1 MTRICLLLLAVLCLG
16 ADIAFGADEPP
27 TLEALL
33 KLEAAEE
40 TGLDAEEAGFGEE
53 MRRSAMRAA
62 ALAFGAQ
69 AGLARRGFEI
79 ARMLERHGARL
90 SAIYRFRDLMLRERE
105 FTVMPPVLAA
115 TDRAFMLERNGT
127 HAASAR
133 RVLRIVEPERIVSG
147 VPHWRD
153 FLMREWDQAQLPAA
167 LLFPRDGAE
176 AVRWRGWLRRGWAQG
191 TALADDIFAADL
203 ERLNR
208 VFEGLVLW
216 RRANLGGMVSAPSLE
231 TAHIAVSGHG
241 RLVRIDETVAGLG
254 APAGF
259 ELRPDRWR
267 ALPEGDD
274 PSVGTGP
281 SAGNTPAGGLT
292 PAGGRTPWDGG
303 TRSGAGAPSEGGAPS
318 GGYAP

>member
-1 MTRICLLLLAVLCLG
+1 MTRICLLLLALLCLG

-33 KLEAAEE
+33 TFEAAAEA
-40 TGLDAEEAGFGEE
+40 GMDAEEAGFGEE

-62 ALAFGAQ
+62 GLALGAQ

-79 ARMLERHGARL
+79 AQMLERHGARL
-90 SAIYRFRDLMLRERE
+90 SAIYRFRDLMLRERG

-115 TDRAFMLERNGT
+115 TDRAFRLERNGT

-133 RVLRIVEPERIVSG
+133 RVLRIVETERIVSG

-153 FLMREWDQAQLPAA
+153 FLMREWDRAQLPAA

-191 TALADDIFAADL
+191 AALADDIFAADL

-216 RRANLGGMVSAPSLE
+216 RRANLERMVSAPSLE
-231 TAHIAVSGHG
+231 TADIAVSGHG

-254 APAGF
+254 APARF
-259 ELRPDRWR
+259 ELRPEAWKP
-267 ALPEGDD
+267 LPEANN
-274 PSVGTGP
+274 PAVGH
-281 SAGNTPAGGLT
+281 NPA
-292 PAGGRTPWDGG
+292 AGRT
-303 TRSGAGAPSEGGAPS
+303 SS
-318 GGYAP
+318 GGVMP

>member
-1 MTRICLLLLAVLCLG
+1 MTRICLLLLALLCLG

-27 TLEALL
+27 TLQVLLTFEAT
-33 KLEAAEE
+33 EE

-62 ALAFGAQ
+62 ALALGAQ
-69 AGLARRGFEI
+69 TGLARRGFEI

-90 SAIYRFRDLMLRERE
+90 SAIYRFRDLMLRNRG

-115 TDRAFMLERNGT
+115 TDRAFRLERNGT

-167 LLFPRDGAE
+167 LLLPRDGAE
-176 AVRWRGWLRRGWAQG
+176 AVHWRGWLRKGWDQG

-216 RRANLGGMVSAPSLE
+216 RRTNLEGMVSAPSVE
-231 TAHIAVSGHG
+231 TADIAVSGHG
-241 RLVRIDETVAGLG
+241 RLVRIDESVAGLG
-254 APAGF
+254 APARF
-259 ELRPDRWR
+259 ELRPEAWKP
-267 ALPEGDD
+267 LPETGN
-274 PSVGTGP
+274 PAVGH
-281 SAGNTPAGGLT
+281 TPAGGVM
-292 PAGGRTPWDGG
+292 P
-303 TRSGAGAPSEGGAPS
+303 
-318 GGYAP
+318 

>member
-1 MTRICLLLLAVLCLG
+1 MTRICLLLLALLCLG
-16 ADIAFGADEPP
+16 ADIAFGAEEPP
-27 TLEALL
+27 TLGTLLTFEATE
-33 KLEAAEE
+33 EA
-40 TGLDAEEAGFGEE
+40 GMDAEEAGFGEE

-62 ALAFGAQ
+62 GLAFGAH

-90 SAIYRFRDLMLRERE
+90 SAIYRFRELMLRERG

-115 TDRAFMLERNGT
+115 TDRAFRLERNGT

-153 FLMREWDQAQLPAA
+153 FLMREWDPAQLPAA
-167 LLFPRDGAE
+167 LLFPRDRAE
-176 AVRWRGWLRRGWAQG
+176 AVRWRGWVREGWAQG

-216 RRANLGGMVSAPSLE
+216 RRANLGGVVSAPSLE

-254 APAGF
+254 APARL
-259 ELRPDRWR
+259 ELRPGAWKP
-267 ALPEGDD
+267 LPEADN
-274 PSVGTGP
+274 PAVGH
-281 SAGNTPAGGLT
+281 NPA
-292 PAGGRTPWDGG
+292 AGRT
-303 TRSGAGAPSEGGAPS
+303 SS
-318 GGYAP
+318 GGVMP